1 LVVRLSWAASFTGAS
16 FFGGQLHRR
25 PASSAASFIGGQRP
39 EPDQGPVLGHPDRA
53 R

>member
-1 LVVRLSWAASFTGAS
+1 MGGRFSWTASFTAVGFMAACFMAASFTG
-16 FFGGQLHRR
+16 
-25 PASSAASFIGGQRP
+25 GQRT